1 MIVAEMHDQLA
12 TLRKLAAAALPTICD
27 LTEEICL
34 IPAPSYHEERRARFV
49 AEQLRTRGL
58 SAEIDEIGNVVA
70 RRKGRGTAKSL
81 LLAAHTDT
89 VFPIDTAITV
99 RRENGTMVGPAIG
112 DNSLAVASL
121 IELVTIL
128 DEARIETPGD
138 LLLVANVGEEGL
150 GNLRGIRAV
159 CDRYG
164 GELGGVI
171 AIEGHNVGRVT
182 HGAVGS
188 KRIRVTVEG
197 PGGHSWGAFGQP
209 SAIHE
214 LGLIVGEIARI
225 EVPTEPKTTFNV
237 GLIEGGVSVNT
248 IAPRATA
255 VIDMRSVD
263 PDALAHLAGEVGAI
277 ISRRRTD
284 LVTTSVEVLG
294 ERPAGWTAASAGI
307 VQAASAILRQLGIEP
322 VLNASSTDANIPI
335 SRGIPAICVGLTHGS
350 GAHRVDE
357 MIEIAPIEQGVV
369 QLGLLAAAF
378 PVNSSR

>member
-1 MIVAEMHDQLA
+1 MIVAETHDQLA
-12 TLRKLAAAALPTICD
+12 MLRKLAAAALPTICD
-27 LTEEICL
+27 LTEAICL
-34 IPAPSYHEERRARFV
+34 IPAPSYHEERRAKFV
-49 AEQLRTRGL
+49 AEQFEARGL
-58 SAEIDEIGNVVA
+58 RPEIDEIGNVVA
-70 RRKGRGTAKSL
+70 RRKGQGMAKSL

-89 VFPIDTAITV
+89 VFPMETPITV
-99 RRENGTMVGPAIG
+99 RRENGTMIGPAIG

-121 IELVTIL
+121 IELATIL
-128 DEARIETPGD
+128 DEADIDPPGD

-159 CDRYG
+159 CDHFG
-164 GELGGVI
+164 EELGGVI

-214 LGLIVGEIARI
+214 LGLIVGDIARLS
-225 EVPTEPKTTFNV
+225 VPSEPKTTFNV
-237 GLIEGGVSVNT
+237 GIIEGGVSVNT

-263 PDALAHLAGEVGAI
+263 PEALAHLAAEVGGI
-277 ISRRRTD
+277 INRRRTD
-284 LVTTSVEVLG
+284 QISTSVEVLG
-294 ERPAGWTAASAGI
+294 ERPAGWTDASAPI
-307 VQAASAILRQLGIEP
+307 VQAAAAILRQLGIEP

-357 MIEIAPIEQGVV
+357 MIETAPIAQGVA
-369 QLGLLAAAF
+369 QLGLLVAAF
-378 PVNSSR
+378 PVG

>member
-1 MIVAEMHDQLA
+1 VAETHDQFA

-34 IPAPSYHEERRARFV
+34 IPAPSYHEKRRAAFV
-49 AEQLRTRGL
+49 AEQLRARGL
-58 SAEIDEIGNVVA
+58 VAEVDEIGNVVA
-70 RRKGRGTAKSL
+70 RRKGRGEAKTL

-89 VFPIDTAITV
+89 VFPLETPLAV
-99 RRENGTMVGPAIG
+99 RRENGRMIGPAIG
-112 DNSLAVASL
+112 DNSLAVAAL

-128 DEARIETPGD
+128 DDAKIETPGD
-138 LLLVANVGEEGL
+138 LLVVANVGEEGL

-164 GELGGVI
+164 AELGGVI

-209 SAIHE
+209 SAIHQ
-214 LGLIVGEIARI
+214 LGLIVADIARVT
-225 EVPTEPKTTFNV
+225 VPSEPKTTFNV

-248 IAPRATA
+248 IAPHATA

-263 PDALAHLAGEVGAI
+263 PQSLARLAGEVEGIVA
-277 ISRRRTD
+277 RQRTD
-284 LVTTSVEVLG
+284 QISTNIEILG
-294 ERPAGWTAASAGI
+294 ERPAGWTDESAAI
-307 VQAASAILRQLGIEP
+307 VQSASAILRRLGIEP

-369 QLGLLAAAF
+369 QLGLLVATF
-378 PVNSSR
+378 PVEKH

>member
-1 MIVAEMHDQLA
+1 MAEMHDQFA

-34 IPAPSYHEERRARFV
+34 IPAPSYHEKRRAAFV
-49 AEQLRTRGL
+49 AEQLRARGL
-58 SAEIDEIGNVVA
+58 VAEVDEIGNVVA
-70 RRKGRGTAKSL
+70 RRKGRGEAKTL

-89 VFPIDTAITV
+89 VFPLETPLAV
-99 RRENGTMVGPAIG
+99 RRENGRMIGPAIG
-112 DNSLAVASL
+112 DNSLAVAAL

-128 DEARIETPGD
+128 DDAKIETPGD
-138 LLLVANVGEEGL
+138 LLVVANVGEEGL

-164 GELGGVI
+164 AELGGVI

-209 SAIHE
+209 SAIHQ
-214 LGLIVGEIARI
+214 LGLIVADIARVT
-225 EVPTEPKTTFNV
+225 VPSEPKTTFNV

-248 IAPRATA
+248 IAPHATA

-263 PDALAHLAGEVGAI
+263 PQSLARLAGEVEGIVA
-277 ISRRRTD
+277 RQRTD
-284 LVTTSVEVLG
+284 QISTNIEILG
-294 ERPAGWTAASAGI
+294 ERPAGWTDESAAI
-307 VQAASAILRQLGIEP
+307 VQSASAILRRLGIEP

-369 QLGLLAAAF
+369 QLGLLVATF
-378 PVNSSR
+378 PVEKH

>member
-1 MIVAEMHDQLA
+1 MIVAETHDQLA
-12 TLRKLAAAALPTICD
+12 TLRKLASAALPTICD
-27 LTEEICL
+27 LTEAICL

-49 AEQLRTRGL
+49 AAQLRARGL
-58 SAEIDEIGNVVA
+58 TAEIDEIGNVVA
-70 RRKGRGTAKSL
+70 RRKGSGKAKSM

-89 VFPIDTAITV
+89 VFPMSTELTV
-99 RRENGTMVGPAIG
+99 RRENGTMIGPAIG

-128 DEARIETPGD
+128 DEAQIETPGD
-138 LLLVANVGEEGL
+138 LLVVANVGEEGL

-159 CDRYG
+159 CDRFG
-164 GELGGVI
+164 DELGGVI

-188 KRIRVTVEG
+188 KRIRVTIEG

-214 LGLIVGEIARI
+214 LGLIVGDIARVA
-225 EVPTEPKTTFNV
+225 VPTEPKTTFNV

-248 IAPRATA
+248 IAPRASA

-263 PDALAHLAGEVGAI
+263 PGALARLASEVEAI
-277 ISRRRTD
+277 IGRRQTD
-284 LVTTSVEVLG
+284 QISTSIEVLG
-294 ERPAGWTAASAGI
+294 ERPAGWTPPSAEI
-307 VQAASAILRQLGIEP
+307 VQTASAILRRLGIEP
-322 VLNASSTDANIPI
+322 MLNASSTDANIPI
-335 SRGIPAICVGLTHGS
+335 SRGIPAICIGLTRGS

-357 MIEIAPIEQGVV
+357 MIEVAPIEQGVV
-369 QLGLLAAAF
+369 QLGLLVAAF
-378 PVNSSR
+378 PVG

>member
-1 MIVAEMHDQLA
+1 M
-12 TLRKLAAAALPTICD
+12 
-27 LTEEICL
+27 
-34 IPAPSYHEERRARFV
+34 
-49 AEQLRTRGL
+49 
-58 SAEIDEIGNVVA
+58 
-70 RRKGRGTAKSL
+70 
-81 LLAAHTDT
+81 
-89 VFPIDTAITV
+89 
-99 RRENGTMVGPAIG
+99 
-112 DNSLAVASL
+112 
-121 IELVTIL
+121 
-128 DEARIETPGD
+128 
-138 LLLVANVGEEGL
+138 
-150 GNLRGIRAV
+150 
-159 CDRYG
+159 
-164 GELGGVI
+164 
-171 AIEGHNVGRVT
+171 
-182 HGAVGS
+182 
-188 KRIRVTVEG
+188 TVEG

>member
-1 MIVAEMHDQLA
+1 MAETRDQLA
-12 TLRKLAAAALPTICD
+12 TLRKLAAAALPAVCD
-27 LTEEICL
+27 LTEEISL
-34 IPAPSYHEERRARFV
+34 IPAPSYQEGRRAGFV
-49 AEQLRTRGL
+49 AEQLRARGL
-58 SAEIDEIGNVVA
+58 TAEIDEIGNVIA
-70 RRKGRGTAKSL
+70 RRKGSGGAKSL

-89 VFPIDTAITV
+89 VFPINTQLTV
-99 RRENGTMVGPAIG
+99 RRENGTMIGPAIG

-128 DEARIETPGD
+128 DKAQIETPGD
-138 LLLVANVGEEGL
+138 LIVVANVGEEGL

-164 GELGGVI
+164 AELGGVI

-214 LGLIVGEIARI
+214 LGLIVGDIARLG
-225 EVPTEPKTTFNV
+225 VPSEPKTTFNV
-237 GLIEGGVSVNT
+237 GLIDGGVSVNT

-263 PDALAHLAGEVGAI
+263 PQALARLANEVEAI
-277 ISRRRTD
+277 IARRQTD
-284 LVTTSVEVLG
+284 QIATSIEVLG
-294 ERPAGWTAASAGI
+294 ERPAGWTDESAKI
-307 VQAASAILRQLGIEP
+307 VQAASAILRELGIEP
-322 VLNASSTDANIPI
+322 ILNASSTDANIPI

-350 GAHRVDE
+350 GAHRVNE

-369 QLGLLAAAF
+369 QLGLLVAAF
-378 PVNSSR
+378 PVG

>member
-1 MIVAEMHDQLA
+1 MHDQFA

-34 IPAPSYHEERRARFV
+34 IPAPSYHEKRRAAFV
-49 AEQLRTRGL
+49 AEQLRARGL
-58 SAEIDEIGNVVA
+58 VAEVDEIGNVVA
-70 RRKGRGTAKSL
+70 RRKGRGEAKTL

-89 VFPIDTAITV
+89 VFPLETPLAV
-99 RRENGTMVGPAIG
+99 RRENGRMIGPAIG
-112 DNSLAVASL
+112 DNSLAVAAL

-128 DEARIETPGD
+128 DDAKIETPGD
-138 LLLVANVGEEGL
+138 LLVVANVGEEGL

-164 GELGGVI
+164 AELGGVI

-209 SAIHE
+209 SAIHQ
-214 LGLIVGEIARI
+214 LGLIVADIARVT
-225 EVPTEPKTTFNV
+225 VPSEPKTTFNV

-248 IAPRATA
+248 IAPHATA

-263 PDALAHLAGEVGAI
+263 PQSLARLAGEVEGIVA
-277 ISRRRTD
+277 RQRTD
-284 LVTTSVEVLG
+284 QISTNIEILG
-294 ERPAGWTAASAGI
+294 ERPAGWTDESAAI
-307 VQAASAILRQLGIEP
+307 VQSASAILRRLGIEP

-369 QLGLLAAAF
+369 QLGLLVATF
-378 PVNSSR
+378 PVEKH